1 MNAKDLIQLNNEK
14 RKQLNQHNEEYYSK
28 MLIYIRSHL
37 TLSEQQSEELLMELL
52 DHLLEAQNKGKT
64 AEEVFGE
71 DPKEY
76 CDELIRQLPKEK
88 RMSAAFFIGY
98 LIFQLA
104 GWAALVKGGIETIV
118 EFFTD
123 LDHAFYLG
131 TAVIIF
137 LIEAIILLFVVA
149 AIMFWQKRSAFETS
163 NKVKDFFIASLV
175 GSIVT
180 LSFILVQRWVPEF
193 GYRIEAG
200 GVVFFILGLMIL
212 AVSKWVNKRFRITT

>member
-1 MNAKDLIQLNNEK
+1 M
-14 RKQLNQHNEEYYSK
+14 
-28 MLIYIRSHL
+28 
-37 TLSEQQSEELLMELL
+37 
-52 DHLLEAQNKGKT
+52 
-64 AEEVFGE
+64 
-71 DPKEY
+71 
-76 CDELIRQLPKEK
+76 
-88 RMSAAFFIGY
+88 
-98 LIFQLA
+98 IFQLA

-200 GVVFFILGLMIL
+200 GVVFFILGLIIL